1 MGPPDRLVPGGKRV
15 TIAWACGLLA
25 LGILLAWMLPTTAS
39 AQSGPAVSMQIRAGF
54 DGLGKVGG
62 WIPVEIELRNDG
74 PDITGE
80 LQISVQDTTTNR
92 GTYTRPPTIYSVPAV
107 LPRKS
112 HKRLTLDILL
122 PSSAIRTQARLVEGT
137 TTHLEQDVSLTRVAP
152 GDLICGVLS
161 RSSNTLD
168 FLPSLELPAPLRRAR
183 VARIDVNDLPTRP
196 QLLASLDCLILS
208 NLSTQSMLDYQKAA
222 LATWVE
228 NGGLLVLAGGP
239 SWQRTISALP
249 PHLLPVKLTGLASIQ
264 RLDGMADFLNTELT
278 DSGPWLAS
286 QATVEDGTVL
296 VEEDGVPLLVSAR
309 RGAGVVF
316 YMALDPAGEP
326 LRSWPGSV
334 GLWRYILSHVS
345 GGVGLSAATSSP
357 FSSWGR
363 IPRNALVDVSTVP
376 APSPNGLVGIL
387 IVYLVLVGPG
397 NYMLVRRYQQPMW
410 TLVTVPTLTALAV
423 IGSFAMSSANRDS
436 DVVANQISLVRA
448 GQSGELGHARTY
460 VSVLARRPGWF
471 DVSTNDASLISS
483 LYFPFP
489 RDPSMELASGGTKVL
504 EGSQPSIVDMY
515 LPAGSLGT
523 ASVDS
528 LVQYQGPLESNLV
541 ASPGEISGTITNRL
555 GQTLNDVTL
564 VLDFQVTRIGDL
576 AAGETRDISVPM
588 GRTLSAGYGPPT
600 SFASLL
606 YPNVVKPKM
615 VPSDTARRD
624 VLDSLLGT
632 GFNFN
637 RLELPGL
644 GLVGWLESSQI
655 PVEVKGGR
663 ATNIDGAL
671 YVASLPIDLPKGF
684 EGEIPAPIVAKR
696 QLGANT
702 ASRQQY
708 GSYDLSPGES
718 LALQFSLPMANGRML
733 LDRLYL
739 NVDGRFRGGNPAATA
754 IGDVSLFNWHTSE
767 WEDWSV
773 SYGVNEFL
781 DPTRFVSGAGDVRIR
796 YTFRPPADSRI
807 TGVSFTRF
815 DVTALGL
822 VR

>member
-1 MGPPDRLVPGGKRV
+1 MRPPARLVPNAQRV
-15 TIAWACGLLA
+15 PFAWSRTVLA
-25 LGILLAWMLPTTAS
+25 LGILLAWIVPAAGSAHAAS
-39 AQSGPAVSMQIRAGF
+39 TVTMQIRAGF

-92 GTYTRPPTIYSVPAV
+92 GTYTRPPTVYSVPAV

-112 HKRLTLDILL
+112 HKRLTLEILL

-137 TTHLEQDVSLTRVAP
+137 MTHLEQDVTLTRVAP

-161 RSSNTLD
+161 RSSNALD

-196 QLLASLDCLILS
+196 QLLASLDCLVLS
-208 NLSTQSMLDYQKAA
+208 NLSTQSMLDHQKQA
-222 LATWVE
+222 LSTWVE

-249 PHLLPVKLTGLASIQ
+249 QSLLPVRLTGLTSIQ
-264 RLDGMADFLNTELT
+264 RLDGMADFLHTELT

-286 QATVEDGTVL
+286 QASVQDGTVL
-296 VEEDGVPLLVSAR
+296 VEEDGVPVLVSAR

-316 YMALDPAGEP
+316 YLALDPAGEP

-334 GLWRYILSHVS
+334 GLWRYVLSHVS
-345 GGVGLSAATSSP
+345 GGVGLSSAASSP

-363 IPRNALVDVSTVP
+363 IPRNALIDVSTVTP
-376 APSPNGLVGIL
+376 PSPNSLLILLVT
-387 IVYLVLVGPG
+387 YLALVGPG
-397 NYMLVRRYQQPMW
+397 NYLLIRRYQQPMW
-410 TLVTVPTLTALAV
+410 TLVTVPTLTVLAV
-423 IGSFAMSSANRDS
+423 IAGFAVSTVNRDS

-448 GQSGELGHARTY
+448 GQSGETGHARTY
-460 VSVLARRPGWF
+460 VSLLARRPGWF
-471 DVSTNDASLISS
+471 DIAANDASLITS
-483 LYFPFP
+483 LYYPFP
-489 RDPSMELASGGTKVL
+489 RDPTMEAASGGAKVL
-504 EGSQPSIVDMY
+504 EGAAPSIVDMY

-523 ASVDS
+523 ATVDS
-528 LVQYQGPLESNLV
+528 LVQYQGPLEAKLI
-541 ASPGEISGTITNRL
+541 ASQSSISGTITNRL
-555 GQTLNDVTL
+555 GQTLSDVTL
-564 VLDFQVTRIGDL
+564 VLDYQATRIGDL
-576 AAGETRDISVPM
+576 AAGETREISVNM
-588 GRTLSAGYGPPT
+588 GRALSAGYGPPT

-606 YPNVVKPKM
+606 YPTVSKPKLI
-615 VPSDTARRD
+615 PTETARRD

-655 PVEVKGGR
+655 PISVKGAR
-663 ATNIDGAL
+663 ATQIDGAL
-671 YVASLPIDLPKGF
+671 YVAALPIELPKGF

-718 LALQFSLPMANGRML
+718 LALQFSLPLANGRML

-739 NVDGRFRGGNPAATA
+739 NVDGRFRGGSPTATA
-754 IGDVSLFNWHTSE
+754 IGDVSLFNWRTSE

-773 SYGVNEFL
+773 SIGINEFL
-781 DPTRFVSGAGDVRIR
+781 DPARFVSGAGDVRIR
-796 YTFRPPADSRI
+796 YTFRPQADSRM

>member
-1 MGPPDRLVPGGKRV
+1 
-15 TIAWACGLLA
+15 
-25 LGILLAWMLPTTAS
+25 
-39 AQSGPAVSMQIRAGF
+39 
-54 DGLGKVGG
+54 
-62 WIPVEIELRNDG
+62 
-74 PDITGE
+74 
-80 LQISVQDTTTNR
+80 
-92 GTYTRPPTIYSVPAV
+92 
-107 LPRKS
+107 
-112 HKRLTLDILL
+112 
-122 PSSAIRTQARLVEGT
+122 
-137 TTHLEQDVSLTRVAP
+137 
-152 GDLICGVLS
+152 
-161 RSSNTLD
+161 
-168 FLPSLELPAPLRRAR
+168 
-183 VARIDVNDLPTRP
+183 
-196 QLLASLDCLILS
+196 
-208 NLSTQSMLDYQKAA
+208 
-222 LATWVE
+222 
-228 NGGLLVLAGGP
+228 
-239 SWQRTISALP
+239 
-249 PHLLPVKLTGLASIQ
+249 LPVKLNGLASVQ
-264 RLDGMADFLNTELT
+264 RLDGMADFLNTELS

-286 QATVEDGTVL
+286 QASVEDGTVL
-296 VEEDGVPLLVSAR
+296 VEEDGVPVLVSAR
-309 RGAGVVF
+309 RGAGTVF
-316 YMALDPAGEP
+316 YLALDPAGEP

-334 GLWRYILSHVS
+334 GLWRYVLSHVS
-345 GGVGLSAATSSP
+345 GGVGVSAAASSP

-363 IPRNALVDVSTVP
+363 IPRNALIDVSTISP
-376 APSPNGLVGIL
+376 PSPNGLVGIL
-387 IVYLVLVGPG
+387 LVYLLLVGPG
-397 NYMLVRRYQQPMW
+397 NYLLIRRYQQPMW
-410 TLVTVPTLTALAV
+410 TLVTVPTLTVLAV
-423 IGSFAMSSANRDS
+423 IAGFAMSTVNRDS

-448 GQSGELGHARTY
+448 GQSGEIGHARTY

-471 DVSTNDASLISS
+471 DVATNDASLISS

-489 RDPSMELASGGTKVL
+489 RDPTMEAASGGTKVL

-528 LVQYQGPLESNLV
+528 LVQYQGPLESNLI
-541 ASPGEISGTITNRL
+541 ASGGTISGTITNRL
-555 GQTLNDVTL
+555 GQTLSDVNL
-564 VLDFQVTRIGDL
+564 VLDFQATRIGDL
-576 AAGETRDISVPM
+576 AAGETRDISISM
-588 GRTLSAGYGPPT
+588 GRALSAGYGPPT

-606 YPNVVKPKM
+606 YPNAPKPKM
-615 VPSDTARRD
+615 IPSDTARRD

-644 GLVGWLESSQI
+644 GLIGWLESSQVPI
-655 PVEVKGGR
+655 ELKGGR

-671 YVASLPIDLPKGF
+671 YVASLPIELPKGF

-718 LALQFSLPMANGRML
+718 LALQFSLPLANGRML

-754 IGDVSLFNWHTSE
+754 IGDISLFNWRTSE

-773 SYGVNEFL
+773 SYGVNEFME
-781 DPTRFVSGAGDVRIR
+781 PARFISGAGDVRIR
-796 YTFRPPADSRI
+796 YTFRPAPDSRT